1 MYGSSNEYRRRCRW
15 EYVAV
20 LAIVAVL
27 AFGIILVLRRPDPES
42 QETAM
47 NMTDTTGASDET
59 APSGTAALTS
69 ADATAETAVNEQPEP
84 SETPATEPT
93 DPPTEPPE
101 SVEINVPYISQKG
114 LLPTGCELVSA
125 LMLLQ
130 FYDCDVTID
139 EVVEATPSQ
148 YPVTKEGKAC
158 GPHPEDAFIGSPYD
172 ETSFGCFAPVITDM
186 MNSFLPEDLKAK
198 DISGMDLDEIAQK
211 YLPEGKP
218 VLVWG
223 TINMMESFENL
234 GWYLEDENGNPTDEW
249 YDWRANEHCMVLV
262 GYDETY
268 YYVNDPYGSKG
279 TVSYKRSLME
289 QRYEEIGGYAV
300 VVE

>member
-1 MYGSSNEYRRRCRW
+1 MYGSSNEYRRRRFRW
-15 EYVAV
+15 EYAAVLLFVAV
-20 LAIVAVL
+20 LV
-27 AFGIILVLRRPDPES
+27 FGIILLLRRPAEETENASLSVTETTIAPE
-42 QETAM
+42 T
-47 NMTDTTGASDET
+47 
-59 APSGTAALTS
+59 TAAPTTEAPTTEMNEEPATELT
-69 ADATAETAVNEQPEP
+69 EP

-101 SVEINVPYISQKG
+101 SVQIEVPYISQKG

-139 EVVEATPSQ
+139 EVVEATPSK

-158 GPHPEDAFIGSPYD
+158 GPHPEDAFIGSPHD

-186 MNSFLPEDLKAK
+186 MNGFLPEDLKAK
-198 DISGMDLDEIAQK
+198 DISGMPLEEIALT
-211 YLPEGKP
+211 YLPQGKP

-223 TINMMESFENL
+223 TINMLESFENL

-262 GYDETY
+262 GYDETH

-289 QRYEEIGGYAV
+289 ERYEEIGAYAV